1 MEKERLSHKWAS
13 DKANLFC
20 EILIDSVN
28 NFMENLKRE
37 RRFKS
42 IQQWII
48 WFHYW
53 RI

>member
-1 MEKERLSHKWAS
+1 MEKEQLPHKWAS

-20 EILIDSVN
+20 EILVDSVN

-42 IQQWII
+42 IQQ
-48 WFHYW
+48 
-53 RI
+53 